1 MVVFVDLDDAF
12 PDGSAHLEKPFPLM
26 VDPIASEPA
35 ELSTLPTSPNETT
48 NEILNPN
55 RNGFSAALSCYPY
68 VFARQQPT
76 SKIADTSHHSI
87 VKEIARAIDLNTL
100 YALSSTCRQFHVNLA
115 PFRHQLARET
125 LRCEN
130 EYIETLAE
138 MLDSGSVLPDSVKSV
153 IRLLSRPSGEQT
165 RMTRGKVAKCA
176 RDMVGE
182 CRRCA
187 KVVCRVSQIPSL
199 PPRLTKTAKVL
210 NQALQNCTIKPP
222 SQPALKNR
230 IRRLC
235 RPCGIA
241 PLSSHLSYTTSD
253 PHTPDPWDENS
264 VAAIAFARNPCNC
277 EEAVWLCTQC
287 GMTLRSNDTTY
298 RRVWAWRT
306 RYSTYLGGGLG
317 TGIGEG
323 SQGVKC
329 GRGENCL
336 AAQEIELEVD
346 CEADEGSGSGSDTS
360 STAHSP
366 AAPPSFGYEGIG
378 VSDTHDD
385 EEPGYFR
392 QEVIGLGGIVKHK
405 SKKRVNVGAC
415 VVEYEDERDTGNY
428 LEREEKGLYRAWC
441 GWCSRVI
448 PAKSEQT

>member
-26 VDPIASEPA
+26 VDPIASDPA
-35 ELSTLPTSPNETT
+35 ELPTLPTSPNETT

-55 RNGFSAALSCYPY
+55 RNGFSAALSCYP
-68 VFARQQPT
+68 
-76 SKIADTSHHSI
+76 I

-100 YALSSTCRQFHVNLA
+100 YALSNTCRQFHVNLA

-187 KVVCRVSQIPSL
+187 KVVCR
-199 PPRLTKTAKVL
+199 
-210 NQALQNCTIKPP
+210 NCTIKPP

-235 RPCGIA
+235 RPCRIA

-253 PHTPDPWDENS
+253 PHTPDPWDETS

-360 STAHSP
+360 STANSP

-378 VSDTHDD
+378 VSDSHDD

>member
-1 MVVFVDLDDAF
+1 MVVFVDLDDES
-12 PDGSAHLEKPFPLM
+12 DRSAHLERPFHLA
-26 VDPIASEPA
+26 DPIASE
-35 ELSTLPTSPNETT
+35 LPPTDTDT
-48 NEILNPN
+48 NPN
-55 RNGFSAALSCYPY
+55 RNGFSAALSCYP
-68 VFARQQPT
+68 
-76 SKIADTSHHSI
+76 I

-100 YALSSTCRQFHVNLA
+100 YALSSTCRQFHANLL
-115 PFRHQLARET
+115 PFRHQLAKET

-153 IRLLSRPSGEQT
+153 IRLLSRPTGEQS
-165 RMTRGKVAKCA
+165 RMTRGKVGKCA

-187 KVVCRVSQIPSL
+187 KVVCR
-199 PPRLTKTAKVL
+199 
-210 NQALQNCTIKPP
+210 NCTIKPP
-222 SQPALKNR
+222 SQTALKNR

-235 RPCGIA
+235 RCCGTA
-241 PLSSHLSYTTSD
+241 PLSAHLSYPSSD
-253 PHTPDPWDENS
+253 PHAPAWVEDS
-264 VAAIAFARNPCNC
+264 VAATAFARTPCNC
-277 EEAVWLCTQC
+277 EEDIWLCTQC

-306 RYSTYLGGGLG
+306 RYSTYLGGALG

-323 SQGVKC
+323 CQGVKC
-329 GRGENCL
+329 GRGESCL

-346 CEADEGSGSGSDTS
+346 CEADEGSVSDSS
-360 STAHSP
+360 STGHSP
-366 AAPPSFGYEGIG
+366 AAPPSGQDRTG
-378 VSDTHDD
+378 VSTDTHDD

-392 QEVIGLGGIVKHK
+392 QEIIGLGGILKHK

-415 VVEYEDERDTGNY
+415 VVEYEDERETGNY
-428 LEREEKGLYRAWC
+428 LVREENGLYRAWC

-448 PAKSEQT
+448 PAKNEVNS

>member
-1 MVVFVDLDDAF
+1 MVVFVDLDDAIA
-12 PDGSAHLEKPFPLM
+12 DGSAFLEKPYPLM
-26 VDPIASEPA
+26 VDPISDPA
-35 ELSTLPTSPNETT
+35 ELPASPTFPNEK
-48 NEILNPN
+48 EILNPN
-55 RNGFSAALSCYPY
+55 RNGFSAALSCYP
-68 VFARQQPT
+68 
-76 SKIADTSHHSI
+76 I

-115 PFRHQLARET
+115 PFRHQLVKET

-153 IRLLSRPSGEQT
+153 IRLLSRPGEHR

-176 RDMVGE
+176 RDMVDE

-187 KVVCRVSQIPSL
+187 KV
-199 PPRLTKTAKVL
+199 
-210 NQALQNCTIKPP
+210 NCTVKPP

-235 RPCGIA
+235 APCGTA
-241 PLSSHLSYTTSD
+241 PLSSHLSYPTSD
-253 PHTPDPWDENS
+253 PHPDPWDENS
-264 VAAIAFARNPCNC
+264 VAAVAFARSPCHC

-287 GMTLRSNDTTY
+287 GTTLRSSDTTY
-298 RRVWAWRT
+298 RRVWTWRT

-323 SQGVKC
+323 CQGVKC
-329 GRGENCL
+329 GRGESCL

-346 CEADEGSGSGSDTS
+346 CEANEGSGSGSDTS
-360 STAHSP
+360 STEQSP
-366 AAPPSFGYEGIG
+366 AAPSFGLEGAG
-378 VSDTHDD
+378 VSTDSHDD

-392 QEVIGLGGIVKHK
+392 QEVIGLGGVVKHK

-415 VVEYEDERDTGNY
+415 VVEYEDERETGNY
-428 LEREEKGLYRAWC
+428 LEREEQGLYRSWC

-448 PAKSEQT
+448 PAKSET

>member
-12 PDGSAHLEKPFPLM
+12 ADGSAHLEKPFPLM
-26 VDPIASEPA
+26 DPIASDPA
-35 ELSTLPTSPNETT
+35 ELPTSPSSLNKTT
-48 NEILNPN
+48 DEIVNAN
-55 RNGFSAALSCYPY
+55 RNGFSAALSCYP
-68 VFARQQPT
+68 
-76 SKIADTSHHSI
+76 I

-115 PFRHQLARET
+115 PFRHQLVKET

-165 RMTRGKVAKCA
+165 RMTRGKVSKCA

-187 KVVCRVSQIPSL
+187 KVVCR
-199 PPRLTKTAKVL
+199 
-210 NQALQNCTIKPP
+210 NCTIKPP

-235 RPCGIA
+235 RPCGKA

-253 PHTPDPWDENS
+253 PHAPDRWDENS
-264 VAAIAFARNPCNC
+264 VAAVAFARSPCNC

-287 GMTLRSNDTTY
+287 GMALRSNDTTY
-298 RRVWAWRT
+298 RRVWTWRT

-323 SQGVKC
+323 CQGVKC
-329 GRGENCL
+329 GRGESCL

-360 STAHSP
+360 RTASP
-366 AAPPSFGYEGIG
+366 APPSFGHEGAG
-378 VSDTHDD
+378 VPTDSHDD

-392 QEVIGLGGIVKHK
+392 QEVIGLGGVVKHK

-415 VVEYEDERDTGNY
+415 VVEYEDERETGNY
-428 LEREEKGLYRAWC
+428 LEREEKGLYRGWC

-448 PAKSEQT
+448 PAKIEQT

>member
-26 VDPIASEPA
+26 VDPIASDPA
-35 ELSTLPTSPNETT
+35 ELPTLPTSPNETT

-55 RNGFSAALSCYPY
+55 RNGFSAALSCYP
-68 VFARQQPT
+68 
-76 SKIADTSHHSI
+76 I

-100 YALSSTCRQFHVNLA
+100 YALSNTCRQFHVNLA

-187 KVVCRVSQIPSL
+187 KVVCR
-199 PPRLTKTAKVL
+199 
-210 NQALQNCTIKPP
+210 NCTIKPP

-253 PHTPDPWDENS
+253 PHTPDPWDETS

-336 AAQEIELEVD
+336 AAQELELEVD

-378 VSDTHDD
+378 VSDSHDD

>member
-12 PDGSAHLEKPFPLM
+12 PDRSALLEKPFPLM

-35 ELSTLPTSPNETT
+35 ELPTSPTSPNETT

-55 RNGFSAALSCYPY
+55 RNGFSAALSCYP
-68 VFARQQPT
+68 
-76 SKIADTSHHSI
+76 I

-153 IRLLSRPSGEQT
+153 IRLLSHPSGEQT
-165 RMTRGKVAKCA
+165 RMTRGKVGKCA
-176 RDMVGE
+176 RDMVDE

-187 KVVCRVSQIPSL
+187 KVVCR
-199 PPRLTKTAKVL
+199 
-210 NQALQNCTIKPP
+210 NCTIKPP

-241 PLSSHLSYTTSD
+241 PLSSHLSYTTTSD
-253 PHTPDPWDENS
+253 PRTPDPWNENT

-323 SQGVKC
+323 CQGVKC

-336 AAQEIELEVD
+336 AAQEIEVEVD
-346 CEADEGSGSGSDTS
+346 CEANEGSGSGSDTS
-360 STAHSP
+360 STAQSP

-378 VSDTHDD
+378 VSTESHDD

-392 QEVIGLGGIVKHK
+392 QEVIGLGGTVKHK

-448 PAKSEQT
+448 PAKNEQT

>member
-55 RNGFSAALSCYPY
+55 RNGFSAALSCYP
-68 VFARQQPT
+68 
-76 SKIADTSHHSI
+76 I

-176 RDMVGE
+176 RDMLGE

-187 KVVCRVSQIPSL
+187 KVVCR
-199 PPRLTKTAKVL
+199 
-210 NQALQNCTIKPP
+210 NCTIKPP

>member
-1 MVVFVDLDDAF
+1 MVVFVDLDDAIA
-12 PDGSAHLEKPFPLM
+12 DGSAFLEKPFPLM
-26 VDPIASEPA
+26 VDPIASGPA
-35 ELSTLPTSPNETT
+35 ELPASSTPNEMTEET
-48 NEILNPN
+48 LNPN
-55 RNGFSAALSCYPY
+55 RNGFSAALSCYP
-68 VFARQQPT
+68 
-76 SKIADTSHHSI
+76 I

-100 YALSSTCRQFHVNLA
+100 YALSSTCRQFHLNLA
-115 PFRHQLARET
+115 PFRYQLVKET

-153 IRLLSRPSGEQT
+153 IRLLSRPSGEHS

-187 KVVCRVSQIPSL
+187 KVVCR
-199 PPRLTKTAKVL
+199 
-210 NQALQNCTIKPP
+210 NCTIKPP

-235 RPCGIA
+235 APCGTA
-241 PLSSHLSYTTSD
+241 PLSSHLSYSTPD
-253 PHTPDPWDENS
+253 PHNPDPWDENS
-264 VAAIAFARNPCNC
+264 VAAIAFSRNPCNC

-323 SQGVKC
+323 SHGVKC
-329 GRGENCL
+329 GRGETCL
-336 AAQEIELEVD
+336 AAQEIELEVG
-346 CEADEGSGSGSDTS
+346 CEADEGSGSDTS
-360 STAHSP
+360 STEQSP
-366 AAPPSFGYEGIG
+366 TAPSFGHEGAG
-378 VSDTHDD
+378 VSTDSHDG

-392 QEVIGLGGIVKHK
+392 QEVIGLGGVVKHK

-415 VVEYEDERDTGNY
+415 VVEYEDERETGNY
-428 LEREEKGLYRAWC
+428 LEREEKGLYRGWC

-448 PAKSEQT
+448 PAKSEQS

>member
-12 PDGSAHLEKPFPLM
+12 PDGSALLEKPFPLM

-35 ELSTLPTSPNETT
+35 ELPTSPTSPNETT

-55 RNGFSAALSCYPY
+55 RNGFSAALSCYP
-68 VFARQQPT
+68 
-76 SKIADTSHHSI
+76 I

-187 KVVCRVSQIPSL
+187 KVVCR
-199 PPRLTKTAKVL
+199 
-210 NQALQNCTIKPP
+210 NCTIKPP

-235 RPCGIA
+235 QPCGIA

-253 PHTPDPWDENS
+253 PHTPNPWDENT

-323 SQGVKC
+323 CQGVKC

-360 STAHSP
+360 STAQSP

-378 VSDTHDD
+378 VSDSHDD

-448 PAKSEQT
+448 PAKSEET

>member
-12 PDGSAHLEKPFPLM
+12 PDGSAFLEKPFPMM

-35 ELSTLPTSPNETT
+35 ELPTSRTSPNKTT
-48 NEILNPN
+48 DEVLNPN
-55 RNGFSAALSCYPY
+55 RNGFSAALSCYP
-68 VFARQQPT
+68 
-76 SKIADTSHHSI
+76 I

-100 YALSSTCRQFHVNLA
+100 YALSNTCRQFHVNLA

-153 IRLLSRPSGEQT
+153 IRLLSRPSGEQS

-187 KVVCRVSQIPSL
+187 KVVCR
-199 PPRLTKTAKVL
+199 
-210 NQALQNCTIKPP
+210 NCTIKPP

-235 RPCGIA
+235 RPCGKA

-253 PHTPDPWDENS
+253 QHTPDSWDENS

-323 SQGVKC
+323 CQGVKC
-329 GRGENCL
+329 GRGESCL

-360 STAHSP
+360 SRAQSP
-366 AAPPSFGYEGIG
+366 AAPPTFGYEGIG
-378 VSDTHDD
+378 VSADSHDD

-392 QEVIGLGGIVKHK
+392 QEIIGLGGVVKHK

>member
-12 PDGSAHLEKPFPLM
+12 PDGSALLEKPFPSM
-26 VDPIASEPA
+26 VDPIASDPA
-35 ELSTLPTSPNETT
+35 ELPTSPTSPNETT

-55 RNGFSAALSCYPY
+55 RNGFSAALSCYP
-68 VFARQQPT
+68 
-76 SKIADTSHHSI
+76 I

-187 KVVCRVSQIPSL
+187 KVVCR
-199 PPRLTKTAKVL
+199 
-210 NQALQNCTIKPP
+210 NCTIKPP

-235 RPCGIA
+235 QPCGIA
-241 PLSSHLSYTTSD
+241 PLSTHLSYTTSD
-253 PHTPDPWDENS
+253 PHTPNPWDENT

-323 SQGVKC
+323 CQGVKC

-360 STAHSP
+360 STAQSP

-378 VSDTHDD
+378 VSDSHDD

>member
-12 PDGSAHLEKPFPLM
+12 ADGSAHLEKPFPLM
-26 VDPIASEPA
+26 DPIPSDPA
-35 ELSTLPTSPNETT
+35 ELPTSPSLPNKTT
-48 NEILNPN
+48 DEIVNPN
-55 RNGFSAALSCYPY
+55 RNGFSAALSCYP
-68 VFARQQPT
+68 
-76 SKIADTSHHSI
+76 I

-115 PFRHQLARET
+115 PFRHQLVRET

-165 RMTRGKVAKCA
+165 RMTRGKVSKCA

-187 KVVCRVSQIPSL
+187 KVLAELHNQTPFPTSSEKPHPPTLPTLRQSATFL
-199 PPRLTKTAKVL
+199 PPLLHNLR
-210 NQALQNCTIKPP
+210 
-222 SQPALKNR
+222 PA
-230 IRRLC
+230 
-235 RPCGIA
+235 RP
-241 PLSSHLSYTTSD
+241 D
-253 PHTPDPWDENS
+253 RWDGNS
-264 VAAIAFARNPCNC
+264 VAAVAFARSPCNC

-287 GMTLRSNDTTY
+287 GMALRSNDTTY

-323 SQGVKC
+323 CQGVKC
-329 GRGENCL
+329 GRGESCL

-346 CEADEGSGSGSDTS
+346 CEADEGSGSGSDS
-360 STAHSP
+360 SRTASP
-366 AAPPSFGYEGIG
+366 APPSFGHEGAG
-378 VSDTHDD
+378 VPTDSHDD

-392 QEVIGLGGIVKHK
+392 QEVIGLGGVVKHK

-415 VVEYEDERDTGNY
+415 VVEYEDERETGNY
-428 LEREEKGLYRAWC
+428 LEREEKGLYRGWC

>member
-12 PDGSAHLEKPFPLM
+12 PDGSALLEKPFPSM
-26 VDPIASEPA
+26 VDPIASDPA
-35 ELSTLPTSPNETT
+35 ELPTSPTSPNETT
-48 NEILNPN
+48 NEILHPN
-55 RNGFSAALSCYPY
+55 RNGFSAALSCYP
-68 VFARQQPT
+68 
-76 SKIADTSHHSI
+76 I

-187 KVVCRVSQIPSL
+187 KVVCR
-199 PPRLTKTAKVL
+199 
-210 NQALQNCTIKPP
+210 NCTIKPP

-235 RPCGIA
+235 QPCGIA

-253 PHTPDPWDENS
+253 PHTPNPWDENT

-323 SQGVKC
+323 CQGVKC

-360 STAHSP
+360 STAQSP

-378 VSDTHDD
+378 VSDSHDD

>member
-12 PDGSAHLEKPFPLM
+12 ADGSAHLEKPFPLM
-26 VDPIASEPA
+26 DPIASDPA
-35 ELSTLPTSPNETT
+35 ELPTSPSSLNKTT
-48 NEILNPN
+48 DEIVNAN
-55 RNGFSAALSCYPY
+55 RNGFSAALSCYP
-68 VFARQQPT
+68 
-76 SKIADTSHHSI
+76 I

-115 PFRHQLARET
+115 PFRHQLVKET

-165 RMTRGKVAKCA
+165 RMTRGKVSKCA

-187 KVVCRVSQIPSL
+187 KVVCR
-199 PPRLTKTAKVL
+199 
-210 NQALQNCTIKPP
+210 NCTIKPP

-235 RPCGIA
+235 RPCGKA

-253 PHTPDPWDENS
+253 PQAPDRWDENS
-264 VAAIAFARNPCNC
+264 VAAVAFARSPCNC

-287 GMTLRSNDTTY
+287 GMALRSNDTTY
-298 RRVWAWRT
+298 RRVWTWRT

-323 SQGVKC
+323 CQGVKC
-329 GRGENCL
+329 GRGESCL

-346 CEADEGSGSGSDTS
+346 CEADEGSGSGIQLLRRLVTRG
-360 STAHSP
+360 A
-366 AAPPSFGYEGIG
+366 G
-378 VSDTHDD
+378 VPTDSHDD

-392 QEVIGLGGIVKHK
+392 QEVIGLGGVVKHK

-415 VVEYEDERDTGNY
+415 VVEYEDERETGNY
-428 LEREEKGLYRAWC
+428 LEREEKGLYRGWC

-448 PAKSEQT
+448 PAKIEQT

>member
-1 MVVFVDLDDAF
+1 MVVFVDLDDAL

-35 ELSTLPTSPNETT
+35 ELPTSLSSPNETT

-55 RNGFSAALSCYPY
+55 RNGFSAALSCYP
-68 VFARQQPT
+68 
-76 SKIADTSHHSI
+76 I

-100 YALSSTCRQFHVNLA
+100 YALSNICRQFHVNLA

-153 IRLLSRPSGEQT
+153 IRLLSRPSGERT

-187 KVVCRVSQIPSL
+187 KVVCR
-199 PPRLTKTAKVL
+199 
-210 NQALQNCTIKPP
+210 NCTIKPP

-235 RPCGIA
+235 QPCGIA
-241 PLSSHLSYTTSD
+241 PLSSHVSYTTSD
-253 PHTPDPWDENS
+253 PQNPDPSSENT

-329 GRGENCL
+329 GRGEKCL

-360 STAHSP
+360 SAAQSP

-378 VSDTHDD
+378 VSDSHDD

-448 PAKSEQT
+448 PAESEQA

>member
-1 MVVFVDLDDAF
+1 MVVFVDLDDSFA
-12 PDGSAHLEKPFPLM
+12 DGSAFLEKPYPLIA
-26 VDPIASEPA
+26 DPNTESA
-35 ELSTLPTSPNETT
+35 ELPTSHTSPNKKTD
-48 NEILNPN
+48 EILNPN
-55 RNGFSAALSCYPY
+55 RNGFSAALSCYP
-68 VFARQQPT
+68 
-76 SKIADTSHHSI
+76 I

-100 YALSSTCRQFHVNLA
+100 YALSNTCRQFHLNLA
-115 PFRHQLARET
+115 PFRQQLARET
-125 LRCEN
+125 LRCDN

-153 IRLLSRPSGEQT
+153 IRLLSRPGGEHI
-165 RMTRGKVAKCA
+165 RMTRGKVGKCA

-187 KVVCRVSQIPSL
+187 KVVCR
-199 PPRLTKTAKVL
+199 
-210 NQALQNCTIKPP
+210 NCTIKPP

-235 RPCGIA
+235 RTCGTA
-241 PLSSHLSYTTSD
+241 PLSAHLSHTTSN
-253 PHTPDPWDENS
+253 PHTPDPLDENS

-287 GMTLRSNDTTY
+287 GMTLRTNDTTY

-323 SQGVKC
+323 CQGVKC

-346 CEADEGSGSGSDTS
+346 CEADEGSESGSDTS
-360 STAHSP
+360 STVQSP
-366 AAPPSFGYEGIG
+366 APPSFGYEGIG
-378 VSDTHDD
+378 VSMDSHDD
-385 EEPGYFR
+385 EEPGYCR
-392 QEVIGLGGIVKHK
+392 QEIIGLGGVVKHK

-415 VVEYEDERDTGNY
+415 VVEYEDERETGNY
-428 LEREEKGLYRAWC
+428 LEREEKGLYRGWC

-448 PAKSEQT
+448 PAKNEQT

>member
-12 PDGSAHLEKPFPLM
+12 ADGSAHLEKPFPLM
-26 VDPIASEPA
+26 DPIASDPA
-35 ELSTLPTSPNETT
+35 ELPTSPSSPNKTT
-48 NEILNPN
+48 DEIVNPN
-55 RNGFSAALSCYPY
+55 RNGFSAALSCYP
-68 VFARQQPT
+68 
-76 SKIADTSHHSI
+76 I

-115 PFRHQLARET
+115 PFRHQIVRET

-130 EYIETLAE
+130 EYIETLSRDARQ
-138 MLDSGSVLPDSVKSV
+138 
-153 IRLLSRPSGEQT
+153 RL
-165 RMTRGKVAKCA
+165 C
-176 RDMVGE
+176 
-182 CRRCA
+182 
-187 KVVCRVSQIPSL
+187 
-199 PPRLTKTAKVL
+199 PPRQRQISHTTPK
-210 NQALQNCTIKPP
+210 P
-222 SQPALKNR
+222 SQRRANPYDPREALKNR

-235 RPCGIA
+235 RPCGKA

-253 PHTPDPWDENS
+253 PHAPDRWDENS
-264 VAAIAFARNPCNC
+264 VAAVAFARSPCNC

-287 GMTLRSNDTTY
+287 GMALRSNDTTY
-298 RRVWAWRT
+298 RRVWTWRT

-323 SQGVKC
+323 CQGVKC
-329 GRGENCL
+329 GRGESCL

-360 STAHSP
+360 RTASP
-366 AAPPSFGYEGIG
+366 APPSFGHEGAG
-378 VSDTHDD
+378 VPTDSHDD

-392 QEVIGLGGIVKHK
+392 QEVIGLGGVVKHK

-415 VVEYEDERDTGNY
+415 VVEYEDERETGNY
-428 LEREEKGLYRAWC
+428 LEREEKGLYRGWC

>member
-12 PDGSAHLEKPFPLM
+12 PDRSAILEMPFPLM

-35 ELSTLPTSPNETT
+35 ELPTSPTSPDETT

-55 RNGFSAALSCYPY
+55 RNGFSAALSCYP
-68 VFARQQPT
+68 
-76 SKIADTSHHSI
+76 I
-87 VKEIARAIDLNTL
+87 VKEIAHAIDLNTL

-153 IRLLSRPSGEQT
+153 IRLLSHPGGEQT
-165 RMTRGKVAKCA
+165 RMTRGKVGKCA
-176 RDMVGE
+176 RDMVDE

-187 KVVCRVSQIPSL
+187 KVL
-199 PPRLTKTAKVL
+199 L
-210 NQALQNCTIKPP
+210 NQALKNCTIKPP

-241 PLSSHLSYTTSD
+241 PLASHLSYTTSD
-253 PHTPDPWDENS
+253 PHTPDPWNENT

-323 SQGVKC
+323 CQGVKC

-360 STAHSP
+360 STAQSP

-378 VSDTHDD
+378 VSTDSHDD

-428 LEREEKGLYRAWC
+428 LEREEKGVYRAWC

>member
-12 PDGSAHLEKPFPLM
+12 PDGSAHMEKPFPLM

-55 RNGFSAALSCYPY
+55 RNGFSAALSCYP
-68 VFARQQPT
+68 
-76 SKIADTSHHSI
+76 I

-187 KVVCRVSQIPSL
+187 KVVCR
-199 PPRLTKTAKVL
+199 
-210 NQALQNCTIKPP
+210 NCTIKPP

-241 PLSSHLSYTTSD
+241 PLSSHLSYTTSE

>member
-12 PDGSAHLEKPFPLM
+12 ADGSAHSEKQFPLG
-26 VDPIASEPA
+26 DPIASEPA
-35 ELSTLPTSPNETT
+35 GPSPSSASKTAEEEGSSPNQ
-48 NEILNPN
+48 
-55 RNGFSAALSCYPY
+55 NGFSAALSCYP
-68 VFARQQPT
+68 
-76 SKIADTSHHSI
+76 I

-100 YALSSTCRQFHVNLA
+100 YALSSTCRQFHVNLL
-115 PFRHQLARET
+115 PFRHQLARNT

-153 IRLLSRPSGEQT
+153 IRLLSGPSAGQS
-165 RMTRGKVAKCA
+165 RLTRGKVSKCA

-187 KVVCRVSQIPSL
+187 KVVCRVGLVQFTNDDSQELSGPSVTN
-199 PPRLTKTAKVL
+199 PFP
-210 NQALQNCTIKPP
+210 QNCTIKPP
-222 SQPALKNR
+222 NQTALKNR

-235 RPCGIA
+235 HTCGTA
-241 PLSSHLSYTTSD
+241 PLAFHLSHTLSD
-253 PHTPDPWDENS
+253 PTADPWDKDS
-264 VAAIAFARNPCNC
+264 VAAKAFARTPCNC

-306 RYSTYLGGGLG
+306 RYSTHLGGGLG

-323 SQGVKC
+323 THGVKC
-329 GRGENCL
+329 GRGEYCL

-346 CEADEGSGSGSDTS
+346 CDTEEGSGSGSGSESGSIGQSDS
-360 STAHSP
+360 
-366 AAPPSFGYEGIG
+366 APTSFGNEGVGI
-378 VSDTHDD
+378 STDSHDE

-392 QEVIGLGGIVKHK
+392 QEVIGLGGVVKQK
-405 SKKRVNVGAC
+405 AKKRVNVGAC
-415 VVEYEDERDTGNY
+415 VVEYEDERETGDY
-428 LEREEKGLYRAWC
+428 LVREEKGLARGWC
-441 GWCSRVI
+441 GWCSRVV
-448 PAKSEQT
+448 PAKDESIA

>member
-12 PDGSAHLEKPFPLM
+12 SDGSPFLEPFSI
-26 VDPIASEPA
+26 DPIASEPA
-35 ELSTLPTSPNETT
+35 ELPTSPTSPNKATED
-48 NEILNPN
+48 ILNPN
-55 RNGFSAALSCYPY
+55 RNGFSAALSCYP
-68 VFARQQPT
+68 
-76 SKIADTSHHSI
+76 I

-100 YALSSTCRQFHVNLA
+100 YSLSSTCRQFHVNLA

-153 IRLLSRPSGEQT
+153 IQLLSRPSGEYS
-165 RMTRGKVAKCA
+165 RMTRGKVGKCA

-187 KVVCRVSQIPSL
+187 KVVCR
-199 PPRLTKTAKVL
+199 
-210 NQALQNCTIKPP
+210 NCTIKPP
-222 SQPALKNR
+222 SQTALKNR

-235 RPCGIA
+235 RPCGTA

-253 PHTPDPWDENS
+253 PHTDPWDEDS
-264 VAAIAFARNPCNC
+264 VAAIAFARSPCNC
-277 EEAVWLCTQC
+277 EESVWLCTQC

-306 RYSTYLGGGLG
+306 RYSTYLGGLG

-323 SQGVKC
+323 CQGVKC
-329 GRGENCL
+329 GRGESCL
-336 AAQEIELEVD
+336 AAKEIELEVD

-360 STAHSP
+360 STVHSP
-366 AAPPSFGYEGIG
+366 TAPPSFGHEGVG
-378 VSDTHDD
+378 VTMETHDD

-392 QEVIGLGGIVKHK
+392 QEVIGLGGVVKHK
-405 SKKRVNVGAC
+405 SKKRINVGAC
-415 VVEYEDERDTGNY
+415 VVEYEDERETGNY
-428 LEREEKGLYRAWC
+428 LAREEKGLYRGWC

>member
-12 PDGSAHLEKPFPLM
+12 AGSACSKQFPLD
-26 VDPIASEPA
+26 DPIASELAGLAPSSASETREA
-35 ELSTLPTSPNETT
+35 EGSSPC
-48 NEILNPN
+48 PN
-55 RNGFSAALSCYPY
+55 RNGFSAALSCYP
-68 VFARQQPT
+68 
-76 SKIADTSHHSI
+76 I

-100 YALSSTCRQFHVNLA
+100 YALSSTCRQFHVNLL

-153 IRLLSRPSGEQT
+153 IRLLSRPSAEQS
-165 RMTRGKVAKCA
+165 RLTRGKVSKCA

-187 KVVCRVSQIPSL
+187 KVVCR
-199 PPRLTKTAKVL
+199 
-210 NQALQNCTIKPP
+210 NCTIKPP
-222 SQPALKNR
+222 NQTALKNR

-235 RPCGIA
+235 HTCGTA
-241 PLSSHLSYTTSD
+241 PLASHLSHTLSD
-253 PHTPDPWDENS
+253 PTAAPWDKDS
-264 VAAIAFARNPCNC
+264 VAAKAFARTPCTC
-277 EEAVWLCTQC
+277 EEAVWLCTTC

-306 RYSTYLGGGLG
+306 RYSTYLGGGMG

-323 SQGVKC
+323 SHGVKC
-329 GRGENCL
+329 GRGEHCL

-346 CEADEGSGSGSDTS
+346 CETEEASGSISGSGSDTGSIEQS
-360 STAHSP
+360 SAVPT
-366 AAPPSFGYEGIG
+366 SFGDEGAGI
-378 VSDTHDD
+378 SDSHD
-385 EEPGYFR
+385 EEEEAGYFR
-392 QEVIGLGGIVKHK
+392 QEVIGLGGVVKQK
-405 SKKRVNVGAC
+405 AKKRVNVGAC
-415 VVEYEDERDTGNY
+415 VVEYEDERETGNY
-428 LEREEKGLYRAWC
+428 LVREEKGLSRGWC

-448 PAKSEQT
+448 PAKGETMP

>member
-1 MVVFVDLDDAF
+1 MVVFVDLDDAI
-12 PDGSAHLEKPFPLM
+12 PDGSAFLEKPFPLT
-26 VDPIASEPA
+26 VDPITSEPA
-35 ELSTLPTSPNETT
+35 ELPASSSPNETG
-48 NEILNPN
+48 ILNPN
-55 RNGFSAALSCYPY
+55 RNGFSAALTCYP
-68 VFARQQPT
+68 
-76 SKIADTSHHSI
+76 I

-115 PFRHQLARET
+115 PFRQQLVKAT

-153 IRLLSRPSGEQT
+153 IRLLSRPSGDHT

-187 KVVCRVSQIPSL
+187 KIVCR
-199 PPRLTKTAKVL
+199 
-210 NQALQNCTIKPP
+210 NCTIKPP
-222 SQPALKNR
+222 SQPALRNR

-235 RPCGIA
+235 APCGTA
-241 PLSSHLSYTTSD
+241 PLSSHLSYPTSD
-253 PHTPDPWDENS
+253 SHAPEPWDENS

-277 EEAVWLCTQC
+277 QEAVWLCTQC
-287 GMTLRSNDTTY
+287 GTTLRSNDTTY

-360 STAHSP
+360 STEQST
-366 AAPPSFGYEGIG
+366 AAPSFGHEEAA
-378 VSDTHDD
+378 VSTDSHDD
-385 EEPGYFR
+385 VEPGYFR
-392 QEVIGLGGIVKHK
+392 QEVIGLGGVVKHK

-415 VVEYEDERDTGNY
+415 VVEYEDERETGNY
-428 LEREEKGLYRAWC
+428 LEREEKGLYRGWC

-448 PAKSEQT
+448 PAKSERA